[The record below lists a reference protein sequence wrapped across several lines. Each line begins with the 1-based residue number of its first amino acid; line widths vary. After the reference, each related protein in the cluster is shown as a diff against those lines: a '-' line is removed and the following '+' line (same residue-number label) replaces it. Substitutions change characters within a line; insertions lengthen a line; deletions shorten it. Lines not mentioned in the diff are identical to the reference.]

1 MIARGKIVALKTDPE
16 LGVEPSKLKPTSP
29 ATRVRRFPR
38 HARYDRDSLN
48 QVLDEGLICHIGFVD
63 AGRPFVIPTIH
74 ARVGDVIYI
83 HGSPVGRMLKTLKDG
98 VEVCLTVTILDGI
111 VLARSAFF
119 SNMNYR
125 SVLVMGRAVEVTDP
139 DEKRRSFEAIVEHMA
154 RGRWSDCRRPTAKE
168 ARSTS
173 VVRLPIKEFSTKMR
187 HRPAKDPVS
196 DHDLPYWAGVVP
208 IALASAAPED
218 TPDLKPGIKAPP
230 YAVNY
235 KR

>member
-1 MIARGKIVALKTDPE
+1 MALKAETERGEERP
-16 LGVEPSKLKPTSP
+16 KLKPTSP

-48 QVLDEGLICHIGFVD
+48 QVLDEALICHLGFVD

-74 ARVGDVIYI
+74 ARLGDVIYI

-98 VEVCLTVTILDGI
+98 VEVCLTVTIVDGL

-119 SNMNYR
+119 HNMNYR
-125 SVLVMGRAVEVTDP
+125 SALVIGHAVEVTDP
-139 DEKRRSFEAIVEHMA
+139 DEKQRSFEAIVEHVA

-187 HRPAKDPVS
+187 TGPAKDPVR

-208 IALASAAPED
+208 IALASAPPED
-218 TPDLKPGIKAPP
+218 TPDLTPGIEAPR
-230 YAVNY
+230 YALRY
-235 KR
+235 ER